1 VRGDTEELGT
11 RGRCAVDNGDS
22 VGCSAS
28 KGSLRLLER
37 KGEGEGEARRGKGR
51 GGESSHDTQ
60 MHGGRLHTFRL
71 QLISLQSRLR

>member
-1 VRGDTEELGT
+1 M
-11 RGRCAVDNGDS
+11 DNGDS

-28 KGSLRLLER
+28 KGSLLLWER
-37 KGEGEGEARRGKGR
+37 KGEGEGEGEARRRKGR

-60 MHGGRLHTFRL
+60 LHGGRLHTFRL